1 MPLIPFARQSKAGP
15 DAAGYSG
22 ERLKN
27 YFLRMSDGYS
37 EGVLIGRS
45 GLLEQYDLGG
55 AIVAAVDQNGTL
67 FAVAGGTVYKIA
79 SGVVTNVGSVAVDD
93 ATQMAASGTA
103 VAIVAG
109 GNYYICDGATTAAY
123 TTGALTAPV
132 GVAYIDGYFLV
143 IGTSGGRGDALT
155 VSGLDDGT
163 TFDGLDFAFAE
174 TSADDLTDILVDH
187 SEVWLFGRNSVE
199 IWYNSGAADFP
210 FARNTGARI
219 ERGAKA
225 STVVA
230 EDNMVFWVGEDGRAY
245 RSGGSAPQVIST
257 REIEANIK
265 DGLLARAFVVDD
277 KGHKFFVVGFSD
289 RPALAYDITT
299 GAWCEFSS
307 GVGESA
313 FEGRCSVRSGNNFYI
328 GTTSGKLATLDPDT
342 YQDLGGYLEAEAVSI
357 PLVNADYTTV
367 NRIHMNIA
375 GGDVNDQGQVMLQV
389 SKDGRTWGVEK
400 WRTLGALGEFFRRV
414 TWHGL
419 GASRRW
425 QIRVKITDAVQRD
438 IYGMNYE

>member
-15 DAAGYSG
+15 DVAGYSG

-27 YFLRMSDGYS
+27 YFLRMADGYS
-37 EGVLIGRS
+37 QGVLIGRS
-45 GLLEQYDLGG
+45 GLLEQHDLGG
-55 AIVAAVDQNGTL
+55 PVVAAVDQNGTI
-67 FAVAGGTVYKIA
+67 FAVANGTVYKVA
-79 SGVVTNVGSVAVDD
+79 AGVVTSVGTVNMDN
-93 ATQMAASGTA
+93 ATQMAASGTE

-109 GNYYICDGATTAAY
+109 GTYYICNGTTTTAY
-123 TTGALTAPV
+123 TTGALTSPV
-132 GVAYIDGYFLV
+132 GVAYMDGYFLV
-143 IGTSGGRGDALT
+143 IGTSGGRDDAFT
-155 VSGLDDGT
+155 ISGLDDGT
-163 TFDGLDFAFAE
+163 TFNALEFAFAE
-174 TSADDLTDILVDH
+174 TSADALTDILVDH
-187 SEVWLFGRNSVE
+187 SEVWLFGSKSVE

-219 ERGAKA
+219 ERGAQA

-230 EDNMVFWVGEDGRAY
+230 EDNTVFWVGEDGRAY

-257 REIEANIK
+257 REIETNIS
-265 DGLLARAFVVDD
+265 GGALTRSYVIDD
-277 KGHKFFVVGFSD
+277 KGHKFFVIGFSD

-307 GVGESA
+307 GLGENA
-313 FEGRCSVRSGNNFYI
+313 FEGLCTLRSGGVFYV
-328 GTTSGKLATLDPDT
+328 GTSSGKLATLDPDT

-357 PLVNADYTTV
+357 PLVNADYTTIS
-367 NRIHMNIA
+367 RIHMNIA
-375 GGDVNDQGQVMLQV
+375 GGDVNAQGQVMLQV
-389 SKDGRTWGVEK
+389 SKDGRTWGKEK

-414 TWHGL
+414 AWHGL

-438 IYGMNYE
+438 IYGMHYE